1 MPLPMVKTTFY
12 DINSYVHNAYVEN
25 SHKPMTNAACEV
37 HKHKNSICNN
47 NNNQTSS
54 SGIVVN
60 TKVSRDGA

>member
-1 MPLPMVKTTFY
+1 MPLPMVETIFY

-25 SHKPMTNAACEV
+25 SHKSMTNAACEV
-37 HKHKNSICNN
+37 HKHKRSICN

-54 SGIVVN
+54 SDVVVN